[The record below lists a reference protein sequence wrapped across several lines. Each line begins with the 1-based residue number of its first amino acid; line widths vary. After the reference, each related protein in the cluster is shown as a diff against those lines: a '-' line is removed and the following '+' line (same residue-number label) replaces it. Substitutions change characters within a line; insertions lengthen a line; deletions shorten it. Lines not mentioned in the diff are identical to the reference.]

1 MRSSTFNKGAALFA
15 CAVIVGIILLIEFVV
30 SISLMEPLGVGIMY
44 PVTILILA
52 LVELGAFGALYI
64 GGFGRGSVRPATHG
78 YISMCVILTVISIL
92 IISLVGFL
100 LDINLQS
107 ATDIAVKLI
116 IPSVTA
122 LNITIFGVSYYFIS
136 R

>member
-1 MRSSTFNKGAALFA
+1 
-15 CAVIVGIILLIEFVV
+15 
-30 SISLMEPLGVGIMY
+30 
-44 PVTILILA
+44 
-52 LVELGAFGALYI
+52 
-64 GGFGRGSVRPATHG
+64 
-78 YISMCVILTVISIL
+78 MCVILTVISIL